1 MDTIRPR
8 TGFVSPGLERVARG
22 AAHTAQDPATS
33 AATRYLCVGAHVD
46 PEFADRVI
54 HDVLEERHRAVCPSR
69 GIDLVPIVRHCLAAR
84 RRRLCRDLAILAVL
98 AASLVVSP
106 IPTAAL
112 TLIAW
117 SVWWLHRLVD
127 DWPARGPVRNLPRVA
142 ALAVGSALLVLGAGL
157 ALRQAPL
164 AAHVVSVPREP
175 LGLLLLPLGVW
186 AAVLVEAAQTRD
198 VLVRQLSR
206 RAFDPGRAPA
216 TARPAIQ
223 WRLEDLAREQYGNA
237 TVYSSFVPFV
247 GSGVPFSTWSLVLD
261 LQRPSR
267 RRAADGPATAPRI
280 SVVDLQ
286 ARVVAQLGH
295 LAGMRLDG
303 GDRLASL
310 QLERHA
316 FVDGSSFRG
325 GRAGPADGPSGP
337 HIHAGG
343 TDIQR
348 LTDEQAGPARQY
360 LDVRIG
366 SWEEELVVTVHLQF
380 ATIGRTL
387 YMEAVSCLLPPINAA
402 YHVVDA
408 MPSRMTPAALLE
420 LVVSTTRTFPSAFCR
435 APARAGRALL
445 GPIRRWLA
453 QETTLAAIREDLSF
467 DYGARTSVRELGAA
481 PACHSYFQRLDAEKY
496 RKLVDLHVLQAVGD
510 HLEDEGV
517 DTSAFTKQRMRILER
532 GLHVESAT

>member
-8 TGFVSPGLERVARG
+8 TGLVSPGLERLARD
-22 AAHTAQDPATS
+22 AAHGAPDPTTS

-46 PEFADRVI
+46 PQFADRVI

-84 RRRLCRDLAILAVL
+84 RRRLARDLAILAVL
-98 AASLVVSP
+98 AASVVVSP
-106 IPTAAL
+106 VPTATL
-112 TLIAW
+112 TLTAW
-117 SVWWLHRLVD
+117 SGWWLHRL
-127 DWPARGPVRNLPRVA
+127 A
-142 ALAVGSALLVLGAGL
+142 
-157 ALRQAPL
+157 
-164 AAHVVSVPREP
+164 
-175 LGLLLLPLGVW
+175 
-186 AAVLVEAAQTRD
+186 
-198 VLVRQLSR
+198 RQLSR

-216 TARPAIQ
+216 TASPAVQ
-223 WRLEDLAREQYGNA
+223 WRLEDLAREQYGHA

-267 RRAADGPATAPRI
+267 RRLIDGPAPSPRI

-295 LAGMRLDG
+295 LAGERLDG
-303 GDRLASL
+303 GERLTSL
-310 QLERHA
+310 QLERHV

-325 GRAGPADGPSGP
+325 SRTRPAEGPTGPQLHS
-337 HIHAGG
+337 GG
-343 TDIQR
+343 TDVER
-348 LTDEQAGPARQY
+348 LADEQAGPARQY

-380 ATIGRTL
+380 ASIGRTL
-387 YMEAVSCLLPPINAA
+387 YMEAVSCVLPPINAA

-408 MPSRMTPAALLE
+408 MPSRMTPGALLD
-420 LVVSTTRTFPSAFCR
+420 LVVTTTRTFASAFCR

-445 GPIRRWLA
+445 APIRRWLD
-453 QETTLAAIREDLSF
+453 QETTLAAIREDLPF

-481 PACHSYFQRLDAEKY
+481 PGCHSYFQRLDVEKY
-496 RKLVDLHVLQAVGD
+496 RKLVDLHVLQAIGD

-517 DTSAFTKQRMRILER
+517 DIAAFARQRMRILER
-532 GLHVESAT
+532 GLHLEPAT

>member
-8 TGFVSPGLERVARG
+8 TGLVSPGLERLARD
-22 AAHTAQDPATS
+22 AAHGAPDPTTS

-46 PEFADRVI
+46 PQFADRVI

-84 RRRLCRDLAILAVL
+84 RRRLARDLAILAVL
-98 AASLVVSP
+98 AASVVVSP
-106 IPTAAL
+106 VPTATL
-112 TLIAW
+112 TLTAW
-117 SVWWLHRLVD
+117 SGWWLHRL
-127 DWPARGPVRNLPRVA
+127 
-142 ALAVGSALLVLGAGL
+142 
-157 ALRQAPL
+157 APL
-164 AAHVVSVPREP
+164 ASQVIDLRRES
-175 LGLLLLPLGVW
+175 LGLVLLPLGVW
-186 AAVLVEAAQTRD
+186 AVVLVEAAQTRD

-216 TARPAIQ
+216 TASPAVQ
-223 WRLEDLAREQYGNA
+223 WRLEDLAREQYGPA

-267 RRAADGPATAPRI
+267 RRLIDGPAPSPRI

-295 LAGMRLDG
+295 LAGVRLDG
-303 GDRLASL
+303 GERLISL
-310 QLERHA
+310 QLERHV

-325 GRAGPADGPSGP
+325 SRTRPAEGPTGPQLHS
-337 HIHAGG
+337 AG
-343 TDIQR
+343 TDVER

-380 ATIGRTL
+380 ASIGRTL
-387 YMEAVSCLLPPINAA
+387 YMEAVSCVLPPINAA

-408 MPSRMTPAALLE
+408 MPSRMTPGALLD
-420 LVVSTTRTFPSAFCR
+420 LVVTTTRTFASAFCR

-445 GPIRRWLA
+445 APIRRWLD
-453 QETTLAAIREDLSF
+453 QETTLAAIREDLPF

-481 PACHSYFQRLDAEKY
+481 PGCHSYFQRLDVEKY
-496 RKLVDLHVLQAVGD
+496 RKLVDLHVLQAIGD

-517 DTSAFTKQRMRILER
+517 DIAAFARQRMRILER
-532 GLHVESAT
+532 GLHLEPAT